1 MRKRAIII
9 SALIFAVISCTKDR
23 NPQPPMGWTAQNA
36 VDKFCGVYALE
47 SAEWDGAPLD
57 LDGDGIANPSFLE
70 ELLSGTPLGFQTSSY
85 VIIYPAFKLNTPTQ
99 INAYLYYG
107 DFNDNNP
114 GGYSLDVIQFYYNV
128 NVEGNFSF
136 ILSGTTPD
144 SHNDATY
151 DATYCRFDNI
161 SAGLEGDLF
170 VISGDT
176 DYFDFITLTAVSGRE
191 TFRYRCISTKQKQ

>member
-70 ELLSGTPLGFQTSSY
+70 ELLSGTPMGFQTSSH

-136 ILSGTTPD
+136 ILSGTT
-144 SHNDATY
+144 
-151 DATYCRFDNI
+151 
-161 SAGLEGDLF
+161 LF